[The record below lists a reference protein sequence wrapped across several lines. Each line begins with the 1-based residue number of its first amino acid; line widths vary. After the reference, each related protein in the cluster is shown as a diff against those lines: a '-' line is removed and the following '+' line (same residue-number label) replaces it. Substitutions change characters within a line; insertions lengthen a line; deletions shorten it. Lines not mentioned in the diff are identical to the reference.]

1 MRYIHTSEQILNDI
15 KEKGI
20 AEIEDAEK
28 NLLPQP
34 WREWAKENN
43 LKFSVFEIGTITF
56 TPILPTDNQMR

>member
-20 AEIEDAEK
+20 AKIEDAEK

-43 LKFSVFEIGTITF
+43 LKFFVFEIGTITF
-56 TPILPTDNQMR
+56 TPILPTDKQKR